1 MTGVVKHVV
10 EKQAL
15 QHWRG
20 GSVMSGFV
28 SMDLYKRYKEDVWK
42 LTNAKQRFEPGKPN
56 RGLTDK
62 EIAAR
67 LGLTVE
73 EVVEIRCIAE
83 NDKISLEAHLDADGT
98 KEKRFSR
105 PPGKK

>member
-1 MTGVVKHVV
+1 MAK
-10 EKQAL
+10 
-15 QHWRG
+15 
-20 GSVMSGFV
+20 FV
-28 SMDLYKRYKEDVWK
+28 SMDLYKRYREEVWK
-42 LTNAKQRFEPGKPN
+42 LTNAKQRFEPGKVN

-67 LGLTVE
+67 LGLTAE
-73 EVVEIRCIAE
+73 EVIEIRCIAE